1 MLSLFFPKVTLCS
14 ILYIFSNP
22 YSAVRLSTVMAV
34 MDAMVAGA
42 VLAAA
47 TAVLVSMLLDRTSD
61 LPLRA
66 FTKVKLA
73 DWRDICMSV

>member
-1 MLSLFFPKVTLCS
+1 
-14 ILYIFSNP
+14 
-22 YSAVRLSTVMAV
+22 MAV